1 MSAPFPPLQPYQIAL
16 MLAERI
22 PEPTRTPAIAFV
34 CGPGHLRADLMID
47 EVAHWPTPVITPEMV
62 KVGKD
67 FVLMR
72 QVRTA
77 AVDQI
82 NARQVISLGNFLRAQ
97 MLFDGH
103 WVISA
108 AFYGRVVAHDHAV
121 HTADAANARD
131 QACARRVVVVHVER
145 SEWGHL

>member
-62 KVGKD
+62 KVALDD
-67 FVLMR
+67 FVQYQCPTVSRSSTL
-72 QVRTA
+72 QEDKEHAYQGIA
-77 AVDQI
+77 AAL
-82 NARQVISLGNFLRAQ
+82 NR
-97 MLFDGH
+97 MLQ
-103 WVISA
+103 SPE
-108 AFYGRVVAHDHAV
+108 
-121 HTADAANARD
+121 T
-131 QACARRVVVVHVER
+131 
-145 SEWGHL
+145 